1 MRILAIDPGYE
12 RMGVAVLEKQNG
24 KDVLLYSACVHTS
37 AKEPFAKRLAVLGAS
52 VEELMGVW
60 RPDALAIETLLF
72 NSNQKTAMGVAEA
85 RGAVI
90 YVASSRNIPV
100 YEYTPLQVKTG
111 VTGYGRA
118 PKEQVAALVKVLLGL
133 QHTAKYDDET
143 DAIAIGLTALAS
155 ISTTYPQ
162 KR

>member
-12 RMGVAVLEKQNG
+12 RMGAAILEKQRG
-24 KDVLLYSACVHTS
+24 KEIFLFSVCIRTS
-37 AKEPFAKRLAVLGAS
+37 AKDVFPKRLAVLGS
-52 VEELMGVW
+52 EVEKIIDEW
-60 RPDALAIETLLF
+60 HPDALAIETLLF
-72 NSNQKTAMGVAEA
+72 NSNQKTAMRVAEA
-85 RGAVI
+85 RGVVVYIA
-90 YVASSRNIPV
+90 AARGLPV

-118 PKEQVAALVKVLLGL
+118 PKEQVAALVRALLGL
-133 QHTAKYDDET
+133 QNMAKYDDET

-162 KR
+162 G